1 MNDEERERK
10 IKRRYLIAAGVFL
23 FALAIYDF
31 FIDGWVENAM
41 LIDSPR
47 ATDVLTLREI
57 KQISESTDAVISRIF
72 GFFAAFFT
80 VKYLGFATYEKCNGK
95 GIFYVLPCFFVA
107 LLNPPILALIFKN
120 SSLDYSGGKMAAYAL
135 MLAAECICV
144 AAFEETLF
152 RGAVFLTL
160 LENRSDGGGRIL
172 ASAAISA
179 AIFAAA
185 HILNFF
191 TSSPGAVFLQMGYSF
206 LLGGMCAYTL
216 LCTKNLG
223 FCIALHAIF
232 NFCGTLTEK
241 FGSGSWATAPIIV
254 FTCVLG
260 VIVAAI
266 VLRGFLK
273 MKKEDCDCFF
283 KNRGI

>member
-1 MNDEERERK
+1 MNGEERENK
-10 IKRRYLIAAGVFL
+10 IKRRSLIVAGVFL
-23 FALAIYDF
+23 IALAVYEF
-31 FIDGWVENAM
+31 FIDGWVEKAM
-41 LIDSPR
+41 LLDSPR
-47 ATDVLTLREI
+47 ATDVLTIREI
-57 KQISESTDAVISRIF
+57 KQISESTDAIISRIF

-80 VKYLGFATYEKCNGK
+80 VKYLGFSAYKKCGGK
-95 GIFYVLPCFFVA
+95 GILCALPCFIAA

-135 MLAAECICV
+135 LLAAECVFV

-160 LENRSDGGGRIL
+160 LENRRDGGGRIL
-172 ASAAISA
+172 ASAAVSA

-191 TSSPGAVFLQMGYSF
+191 TSSPGAVLLQMGYSF

-241 FGSGSWATAPIIV
+241 FGSGGWATAPIIA

-283 KNRGI
+283 KSKES

>member
-1 MNDEERERK
+1 MNGEERERK
-10 IKRRYLIAAGVFL
+10 IKRDYLIAAGVFL

-57 KQISESTDAVISRIF
+57 RQISESTDAVISRIF

-80 VKYLGFATYEKCNGK
+80 VKYLGFTAYEKCDGK
-95 GIFYVLPCFFVA
+95 GILCALPCFFVA

-135 MLAAECICV
+135 MFAAECICV

-160 LENRSDGGGRIL
+160 LENRRNGGGRIL

-232 NFCGTLTEK
+232 NFCGMLAEK
-241 FGSGSWATAPIIV
+241 FGSGSWATVPIIA

-266 VLRGFLK
+266 VLHGFLK